1 MAHVQKF
8 SSGSAARI
16 LGHCDREL
24 SENGQYL
31 KYRTGSEID
40 MSRTGKN
47 FSLLAG
53 DGLTSAERLSKRLS
67 EVYVHKRK
75 DVNVMCDW
83 VVTLPKELSVAD
95 ERTVHIFFAETVSFL
110 LQRYGEENAVSI
122 NVHMDESQP
131 HLHFCF
137 VPVVYDSRKERY
149 KVSAKELLTRKEL
162 KAFHDD
168 LAAHLEKTLNIEPE
182 LIHSGKTKAQGGNL
196 SVEELRSRKS
206 ALEWECD
213 NLQKKLYELQ
223 NAILR
228 EKKVLDGLLADINQ
242 KIAQI
247 EKYDLIKPREELDI
261 YAQKRLQ
268 WRNDVKQ
275 DCEEEEEWEL

>member
-24 SENGQYL
+24 SEDGQYL

-40 MSRTGKN
+40 MSKTVKN
-47 FSLLAG
+47 FSLLAK

-83 VVTLPKELSVAD
+83 VVTLPKELSD
-95 ERTVHIFFAETVSFL
+95 DDKLLRKFFSETVSFL
-110 LQRYGEENAVSI
+110 MQRYGEENAISI

-137 VPVVYDSRKERY
+137 VPVVYDAKKERY
-149 KVSAKELLTRKEL
+149 KVSAKELLNKKEL
-162 KAFHDD
+162 HAFHND
-168 LAAHLEKTLNIEPE
+168 LGTHLEKTLNIEPE

-206 ALEWECD
+206 DLELEYD
-213 NLQKKLYELQ
+213 KLKKNFIELQ
-223 NAILR
+223 NAVLS
-228 EKKVLDGLLADINQ
+228 KKTLLDQLQANIDK

-247 EKYDLIKPREELDI
+247 EKYDLVKPKEQLDI
-261 YAQKRLQ
+261 YAQSRLQ
-268 WRNDVKQ
+268 WLNEVQADYE
-275 DCEEEEEWEL
+275 DEEEWEL

>member
-24 SENGQYL
+24 SEDGQCL

-40 MSRTGKN
+40 RSRTGEN
-47 FSLLAG
+47 FSLLPTS
-53 DGLTSAERLSKRLS
+53 GLTSAEKLSKRLS

-83 VVTLPKELSVAD
+83 VVTLPQELSD
-95 ERTVHIFFAETVSFL
+95 DDKMLRRFFSETVSFL
-110 LQRYGEENAVSI
+110 LQRYGEENAISI

-137 VPVVYDSRKERY
+137 VPVVYDTKKERY
-149 KVSAKELLTRKEL
+149 KVSAKELLNKREL
-162 KAFHDD
+162 QSFHDD
-168 LAAHLEKTLNIEPE
+168 LGAYLAKTLNIEPE
-182 LIHSGKTKAQGGNL
+182 LVHSGKTKAQGGNL

-206 ALEWECD
+206 ELELEIEK
-213 NLQKKLYELQ
+213 LQKSLIGLQ
-223 NAILR
+223 NGVLS
-228 EKKVLDGLLADINQ
+228 EKKLLNELRVKINK

-247 EKYDLIKPREELDI
+247 EKYDLIKPKEQLDI

-268 WRNDVKQ
+268 WLNDVQQ
-275 DCEEEEEWEL
+275 DYEEEEEWEL